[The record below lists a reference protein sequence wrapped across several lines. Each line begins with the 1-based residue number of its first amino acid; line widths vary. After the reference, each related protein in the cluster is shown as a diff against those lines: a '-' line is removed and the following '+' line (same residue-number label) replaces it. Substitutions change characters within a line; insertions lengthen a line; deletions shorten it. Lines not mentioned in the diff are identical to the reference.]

1 MKRAVRKERAHKAS
15 AEVGATTGAE
25 AVALV
30 FGAAIPV
37 GPWGKEILQ
46 RLLHFMKQEGPQG
59 LGEGGKGVS
68 HAIEQGC
75 IQNLC

>member
-1 MKRAVRKERAHKAS
+1 M
-15 AEVGATTGAE
+15 GATTGAE

-30 FGAAIPV
+30 LGAVI

-46 RLLHFMKQEGPQG
+46 RLLHFVKQEGPEG